1 MTAPDPTYNPPPD
14 ADAIGAVLP
23 ATATKR
29 PPSPDDS
36 QLAARWIVKNR
47 QAAYGLG
54 QFRRYAEG
62 VWTPVDR
69 DAIRKEVKAIIDNA
83 KADGVRASAGLL
95 SSVVELARVEIA
107 IPAEK
112 WDAAAEYLP
121 CANGVLHIPTKS
133 LLPHTPDIYA
143 TSRLDY
149 DYDATATCPNF
160 MQALQQIPDAVDFF
174 QEFAGYAL
182 TTEVKHEIAIWMHGP
197 PGTGK
202 STVLAG
208 LQAMLGARAGLLG
221 LADIER
227 SRFALANLPGK
238 TLVVSTEQPEH
249 FISASHT
256 LNAIISGE
264 PINVEQKFKEAIT
277 VIPRAKI
284 VWAMNNLPRVSDAN
298 NGIMRRVKVIKF
310 PKLEEDQRDPDLKDR
325 IALEGAG
332 ILNWALEGLARLNAR
347 GRFEIPHS
355 VQEATRE
362 FQDKNDIPALFL
374 EEVCAK
380 VDLYDPKCRT
390 GAQELYDRYS
400 DWCKRNNHKPMSSTK
415 VSEEWKRLG
424 FERMRINGSSYWVG
438 VEIPTPGFGAKVP

>member
-1 MTAPDPTYNPPPD
+1 MTLPDPTYTPPPD
-14 ADAIGAVLP
+14 DDAIGAVLP
-23 ATATKR
+23 TSAKKS
-29 PPSPDDS
+29 PSPDDS

-54 QFRRYAEG
+54 QFRRYADG

-69 DAIRKEVKAIIDNA
+69 DAIRKEVKAIIDHA

-112 WDAAAEYLP
+112 WDAAADYLP

-149 DYDATATCPNF
+149 DYDPTATCPNF
-160 MQALQQIPDAVDFF
+160 MQALEQIPDAIDFF

-238 TLVVSTEQPEH
+238 TLVVSTEQPDN

-264 PINVEQKFKEAIT
+264 PITVEQKFKEAIT

-310 PKLEEDQRDPDLKDR
+310 PALAEDQRDPDLKDR
-325 IALEGAG
+325 IMLEGNG
-332 ILNWALEGLARLNAR
+332 ILNWALIGLARLNAR
-347 GRFEIPHS
+347 GRFEIPAS
-355 VQEATRE
+355 VQAATRE
-362 FQDKNDIPALFL
+362 FQEKNDIPALFL

-390 GAQELYDRYS
+390 QSQELYDRYS

-424 FERMRINGSSYWVG
+424 FERQRINGSSYWLG

>member
-1 MTAPDPTYNPPPD
+1 MTVPDPTYNPPPD
-14 ADAIGAVLP
+14 DQAIGAVLP

-54 QFRRYAEG
+54 QFRRYADG

-221 LADIER
+221 I
-227 SRFALANLPGK
+227 
-238 TLVVSTEQPEH
+238 
-249 FISASHT
+249 
-256 LNAIISGE
+256 
-264 PINVEQKFKEAIT
+264 
-277 VIPRAKI
+277 
-284 VWAMNNLPRVSDAN
+284 
-298 NGIMRRVKVIKF
+298 
-310 PKLEEDQRDPDLKDR
+310 
-325 IALEGAG
+325 
-332 ILNWALEGLARLNAR
+332 
-347 GRFEIPHS
+347 GRH
-355 VQEATRE
+355 
-362 FQDKNDIPALFL
+362 
-374 EEVCAK
+374 
-380 VDLYDPKCRT
+380 
-390 GAQELYDRYS
+390 
-400 DWCKRNNHKPMSSTK
+400 
-415 VSEEWKRLG
+415 
-424 FERMRINGSSYWVG
+424 
-438 VEIPTPGFGAKVP
+438 